1 MRAFADALESIP
13 LALAE
18 NSGLH
23 PIVTVAKVKA
33 EQAVEG
39 NSRLGIDCMG
49 KGTNGIVGIV
59 TTTDIINPFPA
70 DMREQNV
77 IETLIGKRQQI
88 CLATQLVKMILKIDD
103 IRSPGGGEDFY

>member
-23 PIVTVAKVKA
+23 PIETVAKVKA
-33 EQAVEG
+33 EQAVAA
-39 NSRLGIDCMG
+39 NPRLGIDCMS
-49 KGTNGIVGIV
+49 KGTNGTYISAIKQVPLFLFV
-59 TTTDIINPFPA
+59 L
-70 DMREQNV
+70 DMKEQNV

-103 IRSPGGGEDFY
+103 IRSPGSGDDLY